1 MYSKISITA
10 TVALAVVA
18 VLFLVLTS
26 CSTDSPRENA
36 RTIQTQAEQ
45 QLNEAENM
53 ATDLSVS
60 DIQLTFK
67 VKSKQCFGSAG
78 CNLTVTPHIALRSS
92 LNAYETYE
100 ITFNVYGD
108 ENGPVVNTVTI
119 TGDNLA
125 YHDIFIGTPNSST
138 KVRGKV
144 TSVEKVTSLC
154 IGHAVRSSVV
164 LLY

>member
-1 MYSKISITA
+1 MSIKKPRDIRSIIDI
-10 TVALAVVA
+10 VLLILCVSIIVWAVMS
-18 VLFLVLTS
+18 LS
-26 CSTDSPRENA
+26 GCSTSSPRENA
-36 RTIQTQAEQ
+36 RAIQTQAEQ

-53 ATDLSVS
+53 TTDLSVS

-78 CNLTVTPHIALRSS
+78 CNLTVTPHITLRNS

-108 ENGPVVNTVTI
+108 ESGPVVNTVTV
-119 TGDNLA
+119 TGPDLT
-125 YHDIFIGTPNSST
+125 YHDIFIGTSNSST

-144 TSVEKVTSLC
+144 TSVEKVLN
-154 IGHAVRSSVV
+154 
-164 LLY
+164 